1 MGNRGRGALRVGRLR
16 LPRLGAPHA
25 LALAGGVV
33 AFFSLPPL
41 GWWPLGPVGVA
52 MWCVALGRPPAGEG
66 GWREGRGRFAVGW
79 LFGAGL
85 LVPGLWW
92 LIGFTGPGYPI
103 AVVVLAAVY
112 GAAGVVTPGGRG
124 RMVALPAAVAGAEM
138 VLNNWPFGGVPTAEL
153 SQGQAAAP
161 LAHLARLG
169 GSVTV
174 TAGVVLVGVALAALW
189 EATAGRRPHTLVAGA
204 AAAAVVVGATAAGA
218 LAPDGGAAVGRLQ
231 VAVVQGGG
239 PRGLRSVDRDPT
251 VVFGAQVDA
260 TARVRLP
267 VDLIVWPENVINLA
281 GPLDGSAAD
290 AAMRGLARSEGATIL
305 AGVTAPVS
313 GNRFVNEVFAW
324 TPAGGRVGPFVKV
337 HRVPFGEWI
346 PFRFL
351 LRHLADLSAV
361 PRDEV
366 GGHGPGYLATPA
378 GPVAMTIS
386 WEVFFDERALSGVRA
401 GGQVLLVPTNA
412 SSYTSAQVPSMEVA
426 AARLRAIATG
436 RDVAQAAPTGYSA
449 LIDDRGRL
457 LARSALGARA
467 VDQGV
472 LARREGR
479 TPFDRGGLWPPRA
492 LVMGGVAASW
502 ALAAIS
508 GSRSRRS
515 SEAESRSSLGT

>member
-1 MGNRGRGALRVGRLR
+1 VRVGRLR
-16 LPRLGAPHA
+16 LPRLGAAHG

-33 AFFSLPPL
+33 AFPSLPPI
-41 GWWPLGPVGVA
+41 GWWPLGPLGVA
-52 MWCVALGRPPAGEG
+52 MWCVALGRPPVRGG
-66 GWREGRGRFAVGW
+66 GWREARGRFALGG
-79 LFGAGL
+79 LFGAGFL
-85 LVPGLWW
+85 IPGLWW
-92 LIGFTGPGYPI
+92 LIAFSGPGYPI
-103 AVVVLAAVY
+103 AVVLFAAIY
-112 GAAGVVTPGGRG
+112 GAAAVVTPGGRG

-138 VLNNWPFGGVPTAEL
+138 LLNNWPFGGVPTAEL
-153 SQGQAAAP
+153 SQGQAATP
-161 LAHLARLG
+161 LAQLARLG

-189 EATAGRRPHTLVAGA
+189 EATAGRRPGRLVAGA
-204 AAAAVVVGATAAGA
+204 VTAAVVVGATAAGA
-218 LAPDGGAAVGRLQ
+218 LAPDGGAAVGKVR

-281 GPLDGSAAD
+281 GPLDGSPED
-290 AAMRGLARSEGATIL
+290 AAVRGLARSEGATIV
-305 AGVTAPVS
+305 AGVTTPV
-313 GNRFVNEVFAW
+313 GGGRFVNEMFAW
-324 TPAGGRVGPFVKV
+324 TPGGGRTGPYVKV

-366 GGHGPGYLATPA
+366 AGRGPGYLATPA
-378 GPVAMTIS
+378 GRVAVTIS

-401 GGQVLLVPTNA
+401 GGRLLLVPTNA
-412 SSYTSAQVPSMEVA
+412 SSYTSGQVPAMEVA

-449 LIDDRGRL
+449 LVDHRGRL

-472 LARREGR
+472 LALRVGR
-479 TPFDRGGLWPPRA
+479 TPFDRGGLWPPRGLVLGA
-492 LVMGGVAASW
+492 LAGAWG
-502 ALAAIS
+502 LAAIS
-508 GSRSRRS
+508 ASGSRRRIQDASR
-515 SEAESRSSLGT
+515 ASLGT